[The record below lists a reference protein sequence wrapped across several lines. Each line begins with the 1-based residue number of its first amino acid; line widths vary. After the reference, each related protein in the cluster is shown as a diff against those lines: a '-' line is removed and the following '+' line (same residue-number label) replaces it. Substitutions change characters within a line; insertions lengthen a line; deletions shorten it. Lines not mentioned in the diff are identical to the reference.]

1 MGKAAS
7 ETYTNAGILKK
18 AGNGL
23 MMDLAGAEF
32 FLMRE
37 DLSALQNNQAADIVN
52 HLGDV
57 EGVAWLSPVAALA
70 KTDMTSIIACH
81 IYVIPYQR
89 FCRVLSGH
97 QRRAMVRE
105 FHPAHHPVT

>member
-32 FLMRE
+32 FLMHE

-52 HLGDV
+52 YLGEA
-57 EGVAWLSPVAALA
+57 EGVAWLSPVAART
-70 KTDMTSIIACH
+70 KTDMTGIIASH

-89 FCRVLSGH
+89 FCRVLGGH
-97 QRRAMVRE
+97 QRRALVRE
-105 FHPAHHPVT
+105 YHPAHTPVT